1 MLPLLRQPELV
12 PVLVHE
18 DQPVMR
24 WMLGTDRPEELL
36 AAIEA
41 AMVAAGTPGAD
52 GFTARALA
60 HPYDR
65 PPRDIPDDPQLW

>member
-1 MLPLLRQPELV
+1 
-12 PVLVHE
+12 
-18 DQPVMR
+18 MR